1 MKLFIHKNTRYIL
14 LNYMLQLISIV
25 KEVKI

>member
-14 LNYMLQLISIV
+14 LNCMLQLISIV